1 MEERIELD
9 IRVPNSTCYLGMIG
23 HIGEAMARTLRDYHG
38 DREEL
43 AYHLNLVLTEA
54 TANAMKH
61 GRSQIPETPLRITIT
76 VAGNCL
82 VIRVFDQG
90 RGFDFAALPCQDEHN
105 LPEHG
110 RGLFIIRTLMDR
122 VCYRKSNGGH
132 VLEMEKKLD

>member
-61 GRSQIPETPLRITIT
+61 GNAPAHHHHCRRQLPRH
-76 VAGNCL
+76 
-82 VIRVFDQG
+82 QG
-90 RGFDFAALPCQDEHN
+90 F
-105 LPEHG
+105 
-110 RGLFIIRTLMDR
+110 
-122 VCYRKSNGGH
+122 
-132 VLEMEKKLD
+132 